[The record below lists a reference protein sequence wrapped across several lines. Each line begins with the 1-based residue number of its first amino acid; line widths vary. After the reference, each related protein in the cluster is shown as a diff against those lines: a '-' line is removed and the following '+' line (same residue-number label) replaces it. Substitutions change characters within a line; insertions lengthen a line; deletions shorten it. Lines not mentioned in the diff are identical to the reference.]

1 MNDAREK
8 NIKRPIIELLSIN
21 SITHKFY
28 FLESEATNYLD
39 ILLISETKIDESFP
53 LVQFLLDG
61 FSKPYRLDQCTNG
74 GEILLYVRDDIS
86 FCLLTEYKL
95 QDSTEC
101 LFIKINIKKEM
112 VVLLLI

>member
-21 SITHKFY
+21 SIKHKFY

-53 LVQFLLDG
+53 LV
-61 FSKPYRLDQCTNG
+61 
-74 GEILLYVRDDIS
+74 
-86 FCLLTEYKL
+86 
-95 QDSTEC
+95 
-101 LFIKINIKKEM
+101 
-112 VVLLLI
+112 